1 MIYTRENKFVVYLFF
16 SSSQVTCTKAN
27 IFTSTG
33 IQSGQDTTKIF
44 TSTGIHS
51 GQMSVSTYQVSE
63 LQERSDLPRSAR
75 TLFWI
80 HLSHCMK
87 ISSTYS
93 LYYPFKI
100 CRWLFPAFQ
109 HLFNQDVACYLFL
122 HIMKQIPMQ
131 VREDSENKWRQRW
144 LGDAK
149 HLSILWC
156 KHFTESNHN
165 IISVRNLNHHPQTAS
180 WKHRL
185 LSIILVL

>member
-1 MIYTRENKFVVYLFF
+1 MLDSCQRNRMNDIHKRKQVCCLFIF

-100 CRWLFPAFQ
+100 CIWLFPAFQ

-131 VREDSENKWRQRW
+131 VREESETN
-144 LGDAK
+144 GDRGDWEMQSTLAFFDA
-149 HLSILWC
+149 SILQ
-156 KHFTESNHN
+156 KV
-165 IISVRNLNHHPQTAS
+165 IIT
-180 WKHRL
+180 
-185 LSIILVL
+185 